1 MLNCNEI
8 ELLLSELPLKDS
20 VIQAITEHD
29 FHSFTLSLF
38 HKEEKAWYLYV
49 ELGTQTAHFCRTN
62 VIIKPK
68 AKKLQRFGQFFRAN
82 VIGSRIVEVS
92 QVEGERFFTF
102 HLMHNQIPSAIH
114 FRFYSGPGANILIT
128 DGNNVITEAFMRRP
142 QRQDS
147 NGNLLMIP
155 DARPDGKERF
165 KVREYDTS
173 LSFNKAIDLYYSE
186 KSQNEGREEKL
197 EQLKAM
203 EAKAISALEVSL
215 KNVEKRIESNEHF
228 GTLKESGDLLSCYSY
243 MIKKGDKEL
252 TVTDFNG
259 NTVTLMLNEKLTPS
273 ENINEYYQKAQKSKK
288 TYTLA
293 LEEKESIKQEI
304 EKEKAKYKRIY
315 ELQDKKEQLKAIE
328 SLLKTNREVKL
339 SNEATVGLRVT
350 SHGFDIIVG
359 RNAKENDIIL
369 RTMTR
374 GSDLWLHTRD
384 YPGGYVIIKSKKDKS
399 IPLEVLL
406 DAGNLAVHFS
416 KAKDNGKADLYYTQC
431 KYLRRAKD
439 GKTGLV
445 LPTQE
450 KNLTITLDEKRIK
463 LLI

>member
-8 ELLLSELPLKDS
+8 ALLLSELPLENS

-38 HKEEKAWYLYV
+38 HKEEKAWFLYV

-62 VIIKPK
+62 IIIKPK

-82 VIGSRIVEVS
+82 VIGSRIVKVT
-92 QVEGERFFTF
+92 QVEGDRFFTF
-102 HLMHNQIPSAIH
+102 HLMHNQVPAALH

-128 DGNNVITEAFMRRP
+128 EENNMISEAFMRRP

-147 NGNLLMIP
+147 NGHLLIIP
-155 DARPDGKERF
+155 DARPESVERF
-165 KVREYDTS
+165 PVREYDHA
-173 LSFNKAIDLYYSE
+173 LSFNRAIDLYYTE

-197 EQLKAM
+197 EQLKEM
-203 EAKAISALEVSL
+203 EAKSIATLEASL
-215 KNVEKRIESNEHF
+215 KNIEKRIESNKHYEA
-228 GTLKESGDLLSCYSY
+228 LKESGDLLSCYSY
-243 MIKKGDKEL
+243 LIKKGDKEL

-259 NTVTLMLNEKLTPS
+259 DTVTLMLNEKLTPS

-288 TYTLA
+288 TYALS
-293 LEEKESIKQEI
+293 LEEKESIKADI
-304 EKEKAKYKRIY
+304 EKERAKYQKIY
-315 ELQDKKEQLKAIE
+315 NIEDKKEQLKAIE
-328 SLLKTNREVKL
+328 SLLKTNREVKV
-339 SNEATVGLRVT
+339 SNEPTVGLRVT

-399 IPLEVLL
+399 VPLEVLL
-406 DAGNLAVHFS
+406 DAGNLAVLFS
-416 KAKDNGKADLYYTQC
+416 KAKENGKADLYYTQC